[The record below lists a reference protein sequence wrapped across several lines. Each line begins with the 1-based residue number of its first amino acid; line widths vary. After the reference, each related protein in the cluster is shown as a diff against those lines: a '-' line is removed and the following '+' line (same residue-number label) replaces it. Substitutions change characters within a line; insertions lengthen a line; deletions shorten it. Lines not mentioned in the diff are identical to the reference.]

1 MVSISDLNK
10 RERVVRKSLS
20 DLERQMKK
28 KKISTADYNK
38 MKKVKEGELKKIEL
52 ERKNIIAKLPPMP
65 LPPKPSRAAAPAKPP
80 AVSSDAKRVQT
91 ELKKHEKDLL
101 FTQSEMSKLFAEVV
115 KNRERIRKIE
125 DMVKSLSSAQT
136 QTPKVDIKSIDQRFS
151 GQIDRMNVALKDS
164 ATKTKTELDR
174 VSGDIRGVKREID
187 ELKKVGTSFKTL
199 DISGLRRDIE
209 SLKEKSKWLE
219 QQVGNL
225 DIEPLYELIKEIEDR
240 VSTSSRVAPG
250 PVIIE

>member
-10 RERVVRKSLS
+10 RERAVSKSLS
-20 DLERQMKK
+20 DLEKQMKR
-28 KKISTADYNK
+28 KKISNVDYNK
-38 MKKVKEGELKKIEL
+38 MKGIKEAELKKIEL
-52 ERKNIIAKLPPMP
+52 ERKNVIAKLPPMP
-65 LPPKPSRAAAPAKPP
+65 LPPKPSRATVPKT
-80 AVSSDAKRVQT
+80 AVSSDAKILQT

-125 DMVKSLSSAQT
+125 DMVKNLSSAQA
-136 QTPKVDIKSIDQRFS
+136 QSPKVDIKSIDQRIS
-151 GQIDRMNVALKDS
+151 SQLDRMDVALRDS
-164 ATKTKTELDR
+164 ASKTKSELDR
-174 VSGDIRGVKREID
+174 IAGDIVGVKREVD
-187 ELKKVGTSFKTL
+187 ELKKVSTSFKTL

-240 VSTSSRVAPG
+240 VSSTARSTA